1 MVNNLHKKYRPL
13 FQIPENWIYFDGNS
27 LGPLQKTIIKKVSNM
42 ISNEWGEQIIKGWNK
57 SNWMTQPDNVGN
69 LIAKLIGADKNSVTV
84 GDTLA
89 IKLFQAISG
98 ALQVSKKT
106 GFVLSDESNFPSD
119 LYIANSYLKEKNLS
133 EVKLVNKTKIEDEL
147 QKGKVSIL
155 MLTQVDYRTGELYD
169 LKKINNIAKKMGV
182 ITVWDFAHSIG
193 ALPLNVREDDV
204 DFAVGC
210 TYKYL
215 CGGPGSPAFIY
226 VSPKYIDKINP
237 IIAGWLGHEN
247 PFNFDLNY
255 KPARDIKRFRIGT
268 PPVIQMSA
276 LEEALKIWDNV
287 DINFIR
293 KEAQLLTSLFIDKIN
308 DLKFDMKLISPRHS
322 DQRGSQVAYVTKNA
336 YEKMQALIDFGVI
349 GDYREPNIM
358 RFGFNPLYNSEEDII
373 KAVEILNKI
382 LKDNLWKNKK
392 YSKRKLVT

>member
-57 SNWMTQPDNVGN
+57 SNWMTQPDSVGN

-147 QKGKVSIL
+147 QKGKISIL

-193 ALPLNVREDDV
+193 ALPLNVRDDNV

-226 VSPKYIDKINP
+226 VNPKYIDKIKP

-247 PFNFDLNY
+247 PFSFDLNY

-287 DINFIR
+287 DINLIR
-293 KEAQLLTSLFIDKIN
+293 KEAQLLTSLFIKKIN

-336 YEKMQALIDFGVI
+336 YEKIQALIDFGVI

>member
-57 SNWMTQPDNVGN
+57 SNWMTQPDSVGN

-226 VSPKYIDKINP
+226 VNPKYIDKIKP

-247 PFNFDLNY
+247 PFHFDLNY

>member
-1 MVNNLHKKYRPL
+1 
-13 FQIPENWIYFDGNS
+13 
-27 LGPLQKTIIKKVSNM
+27 M

-147 QKGKVSIL
+147 QKGKISIL

>member
-1 MVNNLHKKYRPL
+1 MQNKSQFSLGKFFLGSHKK
-13 FQIPENWIYFDGNS
+13 
-27 LGPLQKTIIKKVSNM
+27 
-42 ISNEWGEQIIKGWNK
+42 
-57 SNWMTQPDNVGN
+57 
-69 LIAKLIGADKNSVTV
+69 
-84 GDTLA
+84 
-89 IKLFQAISG
+89 IKLE
-98 ALQVSKKT
+98 KKIE
-106 GFVLSDESNFPSD
+106 DYQN
-119 LYIANSYLKEKNLS
+119 ILKEKNLS

-226 VSPKYIDKINP
+226 VNPKYIDKINP
-237 IIAGWLGHEN
+237 IIAGWLGHE
-247 PFNFDLNY
+247 
-255 KPARDIKRFRIGT
+255 
-268 PPVIQMSA
+268 
-276 LEEALKIWDNV
+276 
-287 DINFIR
+287 
-293 KEAQLLTSLFIDKIN
+293 
-308 DLKFDMKLISPRHS
+308 
-322 DQRGSQVAYVTKNA
+322 NA

-382 LKDNLWKNKK
+382 LKNNLWKNKK